1 MSRHTSRLIW
11 IIILLLT
18 LLTLAV
24 AYWASTRPDY
34 TLERTKPLS

>member
-1 MSRHTSRLIW
+1 MPRHASKLIW
-11 IIILLLT
+11 ILILLLT

-34 TLERTKPLS
+34 TLEPTKPLS